1 MGNASTRTLQ
11 RALAILGSKE
21 AVAATLRLTPAE
33 LDAYL
38 SGKEEIP
45 HRVFL
50 ELLDIVAGKPR
61 APR

>member
-1 MGNASTRTLQ
+1 MGTASTRTLQ

-21 AVAATLRLTPAE
+21 AVAATLRVTPRE

-38 SGKEEIP
+38 SGNKEIP
-45 HRVFL
+45 HQVFL

-61 APR
+61 AAR